1 MECSRFLSKLKL
13 ATTACF
19 LFSSLSL
26 ADDLVVTGL
35 VQPVWEATLAPTVLG
50 RVESILVKE
59 GDQVNAG
66 DALLY
71 LERRFEELDAD
82 RRRIVSE
89 SAVEL
94 ELASAKLEVLR
105 SEFESTKKLF
115 ESSGSISKE
124 EFERS
129 RLDFQLAEAEISQ
142 LEEREKVEALE
153 LELALEQVSRREI
166 RTPQDGTVVEIFP
179 KTGEVCEPRQPLLR
193 IVDTSTVRITLDVD
207 AMRTGGMKMGALVSV
222 TVEAPGG
229 DVEVEGEIDF
239 VSPVVDGASG
249 LRRIQIS
256 IENAEGSILPG
267 LPARVTFSNGD

>member
-1 MECSRFLSKLKL
+1 MECPRFCRRRIL
-13 ATTACF
+13 ATTLCF
-19 LFSSLSL
+19 LLGHISL
-26 ADDLVVTGL
+26 AEDLVVTGL

-50 RVESILVKE
+50 RVDSIAVKK
-59 GDQVNAG
+59 GDQVKAG
-66 DALLY
+66 DGLLY

-82 RRRIVSE
+82 RRRIVAE

-105 SEFESTKKLF
+105 SEFESTEKLF

-207 AMRTGGMKMGALVSV
+207 ALRTGGIEMGSLVSV
-222 TVEAPGG
+222 VVEAPGG
-229 DVEVEGEIDF
+229 NITVDGEVDF
-239 VSPVVDGASG
+239 ISPVVDGASG

-256 IENAEGSILPG
+256 IENAEGKILPG
-267 LPARVTFSNGD
+267 LPARVTFSNGG